1 MHQKSHGMP
10 AHALRHTLLLAARAC
25 GAQVQSGTKADKA
38 RAIRERCQSTLG
50 PALFPV
56 VYDYL
61 RRVRGAPAASV
72 DEKDVQRRLL
82 DLVGGDKSALQGC
95 FVVDQLVFQEL
106 MFA

>member
-1 MHQKSHGMP
+1 MQP
-10 AHALRHTLLLAARAC
+10 VL
-25 GAQVQSGTKADKA
+25 KADKA
-38 RAIRERCQSTLG
+38 RAIRERCQAALG
-50 PALFPV
+50 PIFPA

-82 DLVGGDKSALQGC
+82 ELVGNDKARLPGC

-106 MFA
+106 MFS